1 MKRKYESSNI
11 IMLPDNS
18 DVSNDTFE
26 QKSQQQPIDLND
38 IISTTTNY
46 DIGNLDNQ
54 LDAQLLQQQN
64 QLLMKH
70 LDLSDGKSR
79 HLGLVKEY
87 ISKDKSLIQE
97 YEGLFTF
104 EGKFIPLY
112 LITNA
117 TRKKIV
123 SCVVDPSMSF

>member
-1 MKRKYESSNI
+1 MKGKYESSNI

-38 IISTTTNY
+38 IISTTTND

-79 HLGLVKEY
+79 HLGFVKEY

>member
-1 MKRKYESSNI
+1 MKRKYESSNT